1 LQFLISHRGNIS
13 GKSLLENSPDY
24 IDNALEKGFDVEID
38 IRYIDNKLLL
48 GHDKGQYPISLDWI
62 NERKNKLW
70 VHCKDK
76 YSIEYLN
83 SKSSEIHFFFH
94 EDDDLTITS
103 KGFLWVFP
111 GMQPVQNSIAVM
123 PELYNDNIKQ
133 CIGVCSDFINNYK

>member
-1 LQFLISHRGNIS
+1 MQFLISHRGNIS

-38 IRYIDNKLLL
+38 IRYTDNKLLL

-83 SKSSEIHFFFH
+83 SKSSELHFFFH

>member
-1 LQFLISHRGNIS
+1 MQFLISHRGNTS

-48 GHDKGQYPISLDWI
+48 GHDKGQYPISLDWL

>member
-1 LQFLISHRGNIS
+1 MQFLISHRGNIS

-38 IRYIDNKLLL
+38 IRYTDNKLLL

-70 VHCKDK
+70 AHCKDK

>member
-1 LQFLISHRGNIS
+1 MQFLISHRGNIN

-48 GHDKGQYPISLDWI
+48 GHDKGQYPISLDWL

>member
-1 LQFLISHRGNIS
+1 MQFLISHRGNIS

-38 IRYIDNKLLL
+38 IRYTDNKLLL

>member
-1 LQFLISHRGNIS
+1 MQFLISHRGNIC
-13 GKSLLENSPDY
+13 GKSSLENSPDY

-38 IRYIDNKLLL
+38 IRYIDNILLL

-62 NERKNKLW
+62 NERKNNLW

-76 YSIEYLN
+76 NSIEYLN

-111 GMQPVQNSIAVM
+111 GMQPVKNSIAVM
-123 PELYNDNIKQ
+123 PELYNDNIEK
-133 CIGVCSDFINNYK
+133 CIGVCSDYINNYK

>member
-38 IRYIDNKLLL
+38 IRYTDNKLLL